1 MHSSTTAHTQ
11 IGLTMYSIHAKRS
24 NKIGTTTKTREIRL
38 QCSMIDDVNDL
49 SEFYL
54 REPIYEQEK
63 GTCKYVN
70 PFVLFCEWIFFT
82 FKEFKVV
89 KGFHV

>member
-1 MHSSTTAHTQ
+1 
-11 IGLTMYSIHAKRS
+11 
-24 NKIGTTTKTREIRL
+24 
-38 QCSMIDDVNDL
+38 MIDDVNDL